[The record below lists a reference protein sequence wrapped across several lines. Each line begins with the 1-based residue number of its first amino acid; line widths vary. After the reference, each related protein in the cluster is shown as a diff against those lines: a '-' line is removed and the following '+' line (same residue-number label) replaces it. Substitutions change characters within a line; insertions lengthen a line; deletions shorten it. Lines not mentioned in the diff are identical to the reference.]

1 MSKQSYL
8 FYLACRRAA
17 VEDDIRKA
25 SFRLHHGEPR
35 QRVHAAGDL
44 AVLERRH
51 AALENKI
58 TAIRAAA
65 PDSYATLRTEIAE
78 DLDAIGAQF
87 EHLMT
92 GV

>member
-8 FYLACRRAA
+8 LYLGCRRAA

-25 SFRLHHGEPR
+25 RARRHHADLR

-44 AVLERRH
+44 AVLERRRADVDRKI
-51 AALENKI
+51 AAV
-58 TAIRAAA
+58 RAES
-65 PDSYATLRTEIAE
+65 PGSYATLRTEIAQ
-78 DLDAIGAQF
+78 DLDALGAQW
-87 EHLMT
+87 EHLAT